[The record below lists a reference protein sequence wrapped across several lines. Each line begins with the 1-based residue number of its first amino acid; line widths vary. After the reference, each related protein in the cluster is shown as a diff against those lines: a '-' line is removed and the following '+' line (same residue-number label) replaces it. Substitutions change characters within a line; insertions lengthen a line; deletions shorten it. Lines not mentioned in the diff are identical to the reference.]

1 MIVTAHDD
9 PLDWLRAGEATSA
22 VLLAA
27 TGLGLATTPLSQP
40 LEVEAT
46 RHALQ
51 QDVLRVPEHPQ
62 LVVRVG
68 WPATGAAELPSTP
81 RRDLGSLVLRSL
93 TALGRTPRSVSG
105 IRRDR
110 W

>member
-1 MIVTAHDD
+1 MIVTVHDD

-27 TGLGLATTPLSQP
+27 TGLGLATTPLSQA
-40 LEVEAT
+40 LEVDET
-46 RHALQ
+46 RRALRW
-51 QDVLRVPEHPQ
+51 DVLRVPEHPQ

-68 WPATGAAELPSTP
+68 WPAAGAGELPATP
-81 RRDLGSLVLRSL
+81 RRDLQSVLLRE
-93 TALGRTPRSVSG
+93 
-105 IRRDR
+105 